1 MNIVKGQKLKAKT
14 ENNGQNENSWSDSG
28 RKENAVD
35 HNENNFNGSNQRQSY
50 AVHAQPAP
58 MKLTEM
64 PMIPLPTQ
72 DFRI

>member
-1 MNIVKGQKLKAKT
+1 MISKAKT
-14 ENNGQNENSWSDSG
+14 EKNGHDENSRSDSG
-28 RKENAVD
+28 TFGSKPNKDDAVD
-35 HNENNFNGSNQRQSY
+35 HNENNFNGSNQHQSY

>member
-14 ENNGQNENSWSDSG
+14 EKNGHDERSDSG